1 MTNGI
6 ENVRL
11 VEKKMAQITSTTSS
25 LLVEGE
31 GIIMMELGVHK
42 RLEHTTNNSTT
53 GGKWAETVIQASK
66 TENILSDVSVLLV
79 EHTMSEKYL
88 QSRARPPLG
97 FTSSAAAFED
107 AACRRRTMAIVSI
120 VYFDPRL
127 CKES

>member
-53 GGKWAETVIQASK
+53 GGK
-66 TENILSDVSVLLV
+66 
-79 EHTMSEKYL
+79 
-88 QSRARPPLG
+88 
-97 FTSSAAAFED
+97 
-107 AACRRRTMAIVSI
+107 
-120 VYFDPRL
+120 
-127 CKES
+127 